1 MRVASP
7 LLLMSCALPCALL
20 FVATVQAAEK
30 ALVIRAGDLKA
41 TPFIDGLNA
50 DKVAA
55 NQSVNIVKRQGGW
68 VQVETGGKVGWLRLL
83 NVRMAQATVTPDTSR
98 PAAATQLPTN
108 NLSARSSLLRT
119 GSSGKTVTTG
129 IKGLDE
135 ENIRTASVDSAQVV
149 ALAAL
154 AVAPAQA
161 TANAKASGLKE
172 NNVEYLQKGKR
183 N

>member
-1 MRVASP
+1 MRIVGSVIFMIGT
-7 LLLMSCALPCALL
+7 LLCATA
-20 FVATVQAAEK
+20 VQAAEK

-41 TPFIDGLNA
+41 TPFVDAANA

-55 NQSVNIVKRQGGW
+55 NQPIMIVKRQGGW
-68 VQVETGGKVGWLRLL
+68 VQVDVGGKTGWLRLL
-83 NVRMAQATVTPDTSR
+83 NVRLAQAVVGTLPNSALAR
-98 PAAATQLPTN
+98 PN
-108 NLSARSSLLRT
+108 SSSSRSSLFST

-135 ENIRTASVDSAQVV
+135 ENIRSATVDTAQVA

-154 AVAPAQA
+154 AVEPAQA
-161 TANAKASGLKE
+161 AANAKASGLKE
-172 NNVEYLQKGKR
+172 NSLEYLKKGQK